1 MSNTS
6 DYNLA
11 NQVGSSFRAELNTV
25 LGDVQSL
32 NSGSSDPTTTVAYK
46 IWVDTSTNLLK
57 IRNSSNN
64 GWLVLG
70 SLTDAAHI
78 NNFGLATKA
87 SPTLTGDV
95 TLSNGSLI
103 MSGTGKKLKLPVAT
117 TTERDGLTAAT
128 GDILFNSTT
137 TSFEGYNASA
147 WGELAAG
154 VPVGTILTFG
164 ASTPPSGFL
173 ECNGSAISR
182 STYASLFSI
191 LSTTHGAG
199 DGSSTFNLPDL
210 RGQFVRGW
218 ANTGSTDA
226 GRVFGS
232 TQTDQNKNHTHTTD
246 STSLTGGIRK
256 ISEGFLAGG
265 SATGVFT
272 KTSDGNNSI
281 TGASST
287 SPVGGVDFDG
297 THTHTISSS
306 GGGTEAR
313 PTNLALMYIINF

>member
-11 NQVGSSFRAELNTV
+11 NQVGSTFRTELNLA

-70 SLTDAAHI
+70 SLTDAAHT

-87 SPTLTGDV
+87 DPDFTGTVDTAGDIV
-95 TLSNGSLI
+95 
-103 MSGTGKKLKLPVAT
+103 MAGTGVLKLPTGT
-117 TTERDGLTAAT
+117 TAQRPTAAT
-128 GDILFNSTT
+128 GQIRFNTQT
-137 TSFEGYNASA
+137 VEFEGYNGAA
-147 WGELAAG
+147 WGGLASG
-154 VPVGTILTFG
+154 VPVGTILTH
-164 ASTPPSGFL
+164 AANTPPSGFL

-182 STYASLFSI
+182 STYATLFSTI
-191 LSTTHGAG
+191 QTTFGVG
-199 DGSSTFNLPDL
+199 DGSSTFALPDL

-226 GRVFGS
+226 SRAFGS
-232 TQTDQNKNHTHTTD
+232 SQTDQNKNHTHTTD
-246 STSLTGGIRK
+246 SQTLTG
-256 ISEGFLAGG
+256 SVSHLSATLAQNPGSASGVFSKGSSASAVGAPSGG
-265 SATGVFT
+265 SGSAAALG
-272 KTSDGNNSI
+272 
-281 TGASST
+281 
-287 SPVGGVDFDG
+287 FDG
-297 THTHTISSS
+297 THSHTISSS

-313 PTNLALMYIINF
+313 PTNIALMYIIKF